1 MAARKK
7 KTTVSK
13 KQNSH
18 RTSTA
23 MQLEI
28 QNLLVLLLLVL
39 ITLCI
44 FLHKRMGVLG
54 VFLYDVC
61 MGMFGFSA
69 YLLCV
74 YLLVMMIM
82 KIAGVLNS
90 KNGAKSIAYLVC
102 ILLLAIFL
110 QIINGDLEETSIK
123 ALYNAGSYANGGAW
137 GGIIG
142 GGLVKL
148 MGKTGSLILII
159 GLFTIAVVLITGKS
173 LIKAIGHLTGSAARG
188 AKSKSEEWKIR
199 REEQRILIE
208 QKREEARIA
217 AEAENAERRARIEA
231 ARREAAERA
240 RKVAEEAETGQ
251 NADIVPEDVSVEDTP
266 IQQNLKNTEVEIS
279 DAGSKVVSTDPV
291 SKEEPAVVDTTPKHV
306 DIPILDHDAY
316 LERKRRFQQ
325 RNLMEASAM
334 KEGTVVEKKTTDVEQ
349 RPAMTSTEDREVNVQ
364 QPVAEK
370 DITETAA
377 VDYQEPV
384 NSDAID
390 AEEGTEELE
399 TEDTAV
405 LREEPIHVTLAE
417 ENSSDKKSE
426 ALVMKSVKGTQL
438 EVEEVYQFPPIDLLQ
453 PGDPNALGESRE
465 DLMRNAQL
473 LEETLL
479 SYGVQ
484 AKVLQVNKG
493 PAVTRYEL
501 QPEQGVKVSRIV
513 NLADDIAY
521 NLAAADIRIEAP
533 IPGKRA
539 VGIEIPNKESATVCL
554 RDIIESERFQRFP
567 SPLAFSLGKDIDGN
581 VQVADIAKMPHL
593 LIAGATGS
601 GKSVCINSLLISIL
615 YKADPK
621 DVKLILIDPKV
632 VELSVYNGIPHL
644 LIPVVN
650 DPRKAALSLN
660 WAVQEMN
667 KRYKKFADLNVRDIR
682 GYNNAVTERP
692 ELELEPMPK
701 IVIIVDELA
710 DLMMVSSK
718 EVEDSICRLAQMA
731 RAAGLHLVIATQR
744 PSVDVIT
751 GLIKANIP
759 SRIAFAVSSGIDSR
773 TILDAVGAEKLLGKG
788 DMLFSPMGTGKPVR
802 IQGSFV
808 SDKEVEN
815 VVAAVKGEFHSDPD
829 LVDSINGIGEPVG
842 EGDEEELDEYLEQ
855 AIQYVVDKQKA
866 SISMLQRVFRIG
878 FNRAARLMDSLY
890 ERGIVGPDEGSKP
903 RKVLVTSE
911 ELKSYEDA

>member
-13 KQNSH
+13 NKTARKS
-18 RTSTA
+18 SSA

-28 QNLLVLLLLVL
+28 QNLLGLLLLV
-39 ITLCI
+39 IMTLCI
-44 FLHKRMGVLG
+44 FLHNRMGALG
-54 VFLYDVC
+54 VFMYDVWI
-61 MGMFGFSA
+61 GLFGFSA
-69 YLLCV
+69 YLLCI
-74 YLLVMMIM
+74 YLLVVMVL
-82 KIAGVLNS
+82 KIAGVLD
-90 KNGAKSIAYLVC
+90 KKTVGKWIAVLAC
-102 ILLLAIFL
+102 ILLLSIL
-110 QIINGDLEETSIK
+110 LHIINGDLKETSIK
-123 ALYNAGSYANGGAW
+123 KIYESASYSNGGAW

-142 GGLVKL
+142 GALVRF
-148 MGKTGSLILII
+148 MGRTGSLILVI
-159 GLFTIAVVLITGKS
+159 GLFVVAVVIITEKS
-173 LIKAIGHLTGSAARG
+173 VIKAVGHLTGNAARE
-188 AKSKSEEWKIR
+188 ARSKSEEWKLR
-199 REEQRILIE
+199 REEQKLLIE
-208 QKREEARIA
+208 QKKEEARIA
-217 AEAENAERRARIEA
+217 AEKEAIARRARLEEARKEA
-231 ARREAAERA
+231 AARLERE
-240 RKVAEEAETGQ
+240 
-251 NADIVPEDVSVEDTP
+251 
-266 IQQNLKNTEVEIS
+266 
-279 DAGSKVVSTDPV
+279 
-291 SKEEPAVVDTTPKHV
+291 KEEQRLRQETVHQKTDNEPEGAAVQEPEEMIEEEITEDIRKEITSV
-306 DIPILDHDAY
+306 DIPIIDPEQDAY

-325 RNLMEASAM
+325 RNLQ
-334 KEGTVVEKKTTDVEQ
+334 KT
-349 RPAMTSTEDREVNVQ
+349 
-364 QPVAEK
+364 
-370 DITETAA
+370 
-377 VDYQEPV
+377 QEPDDKKPEQKKEQEQEIIIHTQPEPV
-384 NSDAID
+384 RQPK
-390 AEEGTEELE
+390 AEIKEVVPEPVMEPEVIREMPVEDE
-399 TEDTAV
+399 TEIM
-405 LREEPIHVTLAE
+405 EEPEEMPHKDMEEDALSVDIEEPEVPKDIHVTLAE
-417 ENSSDKKSE
+417 ENDSDRKATTS
-426 ALVMKSVKGTQL
+426 ALPLKNIKGTQL
-438 EVEEVYQFPPIDLLQ
+438 EVEEVYQFPSIELLK
-453 PGDPNALGESRE
+453 PGEPLSGGESRE
-465 DLMRNAQL
+465 DLMHNARV
-473 LEETLL
+473 LEEALM
-479 SYGVQ
+479 SFGVE

-513 NLADDIAY
+513 NLADDIAL
-521 NLAAADIRIEAP
+521 NLAASGIRIEAP

-539 VGIEIPNKESATVCL
+539 VGIEIPNKEAASVYL
-554 RDIIESERFQRFP
+554 RDIIESERFQKFP

-601 GKSVCINSLLISIL
+601 GKSVCINSLLISLL

-650 DPRKAALSLN
+650 DPRKAALSLS

-667 KRYKKFADLNVRDIR
+667 KRYKRFADLNVRDIR
-682 GYNNAVTERP
+682 GYNNAVKEKP

-701 IVIIVDELA
+701 IVIIIDELA

-773 TILDAVGAEKLLGKG
+773 TILDTVGAEKLLGRG
-788 DMLFSPMGTGKPVR
+788 DMLFSPIGSNKPTR
-802 IQGSFV
+802 IQGAFV
-808 SDKEVEN
+808 SDEEVERIVN
-815 VVAAVKGEFHSDPD
+815 AVKSDPRPNPD
-829 LVDSINGIGEPVG
+829 LADSINGLDDASVDGE
-842 EGDEEELDEYLEQ
+842 EEELDEYLEQ

-903 RKVLVTSE
+903 RKVLITSE